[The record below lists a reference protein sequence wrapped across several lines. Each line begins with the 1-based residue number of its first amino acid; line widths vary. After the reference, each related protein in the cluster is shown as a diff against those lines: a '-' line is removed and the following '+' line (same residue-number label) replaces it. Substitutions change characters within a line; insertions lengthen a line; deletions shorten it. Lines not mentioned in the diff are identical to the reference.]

1 MYYTNENELK
11 RLRMIEKI
19 FKDNLLSAT
28 GRTKH
33 NEVSLSNKAKESIS
47 TSLTSINLKIIR
59 RLTKADLAYIVLTRE
74 AYLYEAIESFEAKL
88 KEHDREVFA
97 NLRKEIDKLN
107 TLLVDDSVLYPENIE
122 LRRQIS
128 ALEKEKAKLAAELKL
143 VLDTKRYEK

>member
-1 MYYTNENELK
+1 MEYTNENELK

-33 NEVSLSNKAKESIS
+33 NEVSLSNKAKEAIS
-47 TSLTSINLKIIR
+47 TSLTPINLKIIR
-59 RLTKADLAYIVLTRE
+59 RLTKADLAYIILIRE
-74 AYLYEAIESFEAKL
+74 AYLYEAIEKYEQQMK
-88 KEHDREVFA
+88 KQDREIFK

-107 TLLVDDSVLYPENIE
+107 KLLVDDSVLYPENIE
-122 LRRQIS
+122 LKRQIS